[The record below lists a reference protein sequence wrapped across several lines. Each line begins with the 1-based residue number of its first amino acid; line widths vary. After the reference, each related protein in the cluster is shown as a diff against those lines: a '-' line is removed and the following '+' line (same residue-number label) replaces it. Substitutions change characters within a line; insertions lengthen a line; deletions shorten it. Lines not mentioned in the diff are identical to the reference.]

1 MAFKILRTRLKTVP
15 SYSFTGDQFKRLS
28 GSPYSQI
35 EDGDMY
41 EDLLNA
47 HNGIN
52 FASRL
57 QQFEQMQQQ
66 QQRMHSKSQAQSC
79 YSSNSSMKVRRI
91 SDACP
96 HGRII
101 VIVLD
106 IIIIVIVMG
115 ALLVRIITSATL

>member
-1 MAFKILRTRLKTVP
+1 MR
-15 SYSFTGDQFKRLS
+15 S
-28 GSPYSQI
+28 GLQVS
-35 EDGDMY
+35 EDGDVD
-41 EDLLNA
+41 EDLQNV

-66 QQRMHSKSQAQSC
+66 QHRMHSKSQAQSR

-96 HGRII
+96 NGRII
-101 VIVLD
+101 VIDLD
-106 IIIIVIVMG
+106 IIVIVMG
-115 ALLVRIITSATL
+115 TLLIHILTSATL

>member
-1 MAFKILRTRLKTVP
+1 M
-15 SYSFTGDQFKRLS
+15 D
-28 GSPYSQI
+28 
-35 EDGDMY
+35 

-66 QQRMHSKSQAQSC
+66 HRMHSKSQAQSR

-96 HGRII
+96 NGRII
-101 VIVLD
+101 VIDLD
-106 IIIIVIVMG
+106 IIVIIMG
-115 ALLVRIITSATL
+115 TLLIHILTSATL